1 LLIKLFE
8 NFETSKVHLLKM
20 VHLNSVIVAEKR
32 AKVQKEL
39 SEIDELYKKE
49 EMNDINDEELE
60 YEMLNMKENSEEAK
74 KAEENDKLGIE
85 SNNISIVG
93 NEGNNEIVMHGS
105 ATEDTSNGLYLE
117 NAEQESNQVHPEALG
132 DKEFEPIYDE

>member
-1 LLIKLFE
+1 
-8 NFETSKVHLLKM
+8 M

>member
-1 LLIKLFE
+1 LIRL
-8 NFETSKVHLLKM
+8 NIYD
-20 VHLNSVIVAEKR
+20 LNSVIVAEKR

-74 KAEENDKLGIE
+74 KAEENQKLGIE
-85 SNNISIVG
+85 SNNISIVE
-93 NEGNNEIVMHGS
+93 NKGNNENVMHES

-117 NAEQESNQVHPEALG
+117 TPEQESNEVHPEALG